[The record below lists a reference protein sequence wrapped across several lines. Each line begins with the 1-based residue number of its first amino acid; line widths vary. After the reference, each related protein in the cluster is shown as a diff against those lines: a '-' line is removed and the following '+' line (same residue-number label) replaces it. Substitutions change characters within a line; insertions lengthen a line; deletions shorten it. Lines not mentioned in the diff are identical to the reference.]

1 MFTTA
6 TPLAGTIMKG
16 QDETNPVSP
25 GEQPAPLPGSH
36 GFPFAH
42 HLEMEGETRNG
53 FPRASLAL
61 LHFFLDLSLPSVHRG
76 PREEEEEGGGNKL
89 WLVLL

>member
-1 MFTTA
+1 MRQILSHPESNQLHLQDHMVF
-6 TPLAGTIMKG
+6 PLLITWRWKVR
-16 QDETNPVSP
+16 P
-25 GEQPAPLPGSH
+25 
-36 GFPFAH
+36 
-42 HLEMEGETRNG
+42 EMV
-53 FPRASLAL
+53 FLRASLAL